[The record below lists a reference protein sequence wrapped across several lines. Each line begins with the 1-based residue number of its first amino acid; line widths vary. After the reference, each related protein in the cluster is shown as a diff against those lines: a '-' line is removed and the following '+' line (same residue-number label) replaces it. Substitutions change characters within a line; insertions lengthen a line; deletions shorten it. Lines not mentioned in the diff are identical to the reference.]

1 LAGAWATG
9 QVLLERHAT
18 FAMHERELE
27 WRARMLLLHP
37 ASAVMAVEPV
47 HTRWWLLPS
56 AESVIAL
63 VACALVTAAVVTGG
77 RRLWAMLPA
86 AFPLTLLLGV
96 GDGNSL
102 GLGWMQPSPHF
113 FAWLRAGAAV
123 DAAALVAVA
132 VLLGVC
138 LPRRRA
144 TPPLAPAV
152 LRTLPIAVIAF
163 GYWYVGHP
171 FPDDHDRLFIT
182 RALLLV
188 LAAAVIATLD
198 LPLAVRAL
206 TLFVLPFADP
216 NMSDGLIV
224 GYTNWSTYLDHVG
237 VGAATMAYV
246 LGAPYI
252 VMKLRRFKQA
262 SVSPAN

>member
-1 LAGAWATG
+1 MGTRGKWASAAAAACLVAAWATG
-9 QVLLERHAT
+9 QVLLERHAV
-18 FAMHERELE
+18 FAMQE
-27 WRARMLLLHP
+27 
-37 ASAVMAVEPV
+37 SEPV

-56 AESVIAL
+56 VESLIAL
-63 VACALVTAAVVTGG
+63 AACALVAAVVVTGG
-77 RRLWAMLPA
+77 RRPWAMLPA

-102 GLGWMQPSPHF
+102 GLGWMQPFQHM
-113 FAWLRAGAAV
+113 FAWLRAGAVV
-123 DAAALVAVA
+123 DAAVVVAVA
-132 VLLGVC
+132 LLLGIG

-144 TPPLAPAV
+144 TTPLASAV

-171 FPDDHDRLFIT
+171 LPDDHDRLFIA
-182 RALLLV
+182 RSLLLV
-188 LAAAVIATLD
+188 LAAAVIATLE

-216 NMSDGLIV
+216 TMSDGLIG

-237 VGAATMAYV
+237 VGAATMTYV
-246 LGAPYI
+246 LGAPYV
-252 VMKLRRFKQA
+252 VMKLRRIKPA
-262 SVSPAN
+262 TVSPAG